1 MASIVLGPLLRHVGR
16 ADATIWVETDAPCE
30 VEVLRQRAR
39 TFHVAGHHYALV
51 VVRGLAAGSHPYE
64 VRLDGERR
72 WPEVGSTFP
81 ASRIRTIGTDDLS
94 LAFGS
99 CRVAAPQEA
108 PFSLPRRAHRQGH
121 GADALA
127 ALAARM
133 ARTSDATW
141 PDALMLLGD
150 QVYADAGSPRTRA
163 FIRARRDT
171 SGPHGDEVRDF
182 EEYTQLYA
190 EAWGDPPI
198 RWLLSTVPSAMIFD
212 DHDVHDDWNTSLAWK
227 REIRTQPWWDDRIAA
242 AFASYWVYQHLGNL
256 SLSELAVDDLYSSVL
271 RAEDAAP
278 ILLAHGLRAD
288 RETTGRWS
296 YRRDLGPARL
306 IVIDSRAGRVLTE
319 DRRDILDDAEWA
331 WIEGEATGDIRHLVL
346 ATSLPY
352 LLPWAIHHLEAWDEA
367 VAGGVWGRLS
377 ARLGERLRQALDLEH
392 WAAFDASFRR
402 LGRLITAVALG
413 ERGAP
418 PASVVILSGDIHS
431 SYLARVIT
439 GEGRP
444 SSPIYQ
450 AVCSP
455 LRNELSPGLAHVHQ
469 VGWSRRAAALA
480 RRLARAAGVRP
491 DLLSWSLE
499 GGPFFHNSVGTLTL
513 SATEAWIRIER
524 AGIDA
529 SDRPILD
536 PVFEA
541 NLAGAPIADRP
552 PR

>member
-16 ADATIWVETDAPCE
+16 DDATIWVETDAPCE
-30 VEVLRQRAR
+30 VHVLSQRAR

-51 VVRGLAAGSHPYE
+51 VIRGLAAGSHPYE

-72 WPEVGSTFP
+72 WPEEGSPFP
-81 ASRIRTIGTDDLS
+81 ASRIRTIGSDVLS

-99 CRVAAPQEA
+99 CRVAAPQEP
-108 PFSLPRRAHRQGH
+108 PFSLPRREHRQGH

-133 ARTSDATW
+133 ARTPDATW

-150 QVYADAGSPRTRA
+150 QVYADAASPRTRT

-182 EEYTQLYA
+182 EEYAQLYA

-212 DHDVHDDWNTSLAWK
+212 DHDVHDDWNTSLAWR
-227 REIRTQPWWDDRIAA
+227 REIHTQPWWDERIAA
-242 AFASYWVYQHLGNL
+242 AFASYWVYQHLGNM
-256 SLSELAVDDLYSSVL
+256 SLSELAGDDLYARVL
-271 RAEDAAP
+271 SAEDAAP

-319 DRRDILDDAEWA
+319 DRREILDDAEWA
-331 WIEGEATGDIRHLVL
+331 WIEGEATGDVRHLVL

-352 LLPWAIHHLEAWDEA
+352 LLPWAIHYLEAWDEA
-367 VAGGVWGRLS
+367 IADGAWGRLA
-377 ARLGERLRQALDLEH
+377 ARLGERIRQALDLEH

-402 LGRLITAVALG
+402 LERLITAVARG
-413 ERGAP
+413 ERGGP
-418 PASVVILSGDIHS
+418 PSSLVILSGDIHS
-431 SYLARVIT
+431 SYLARATIND
-439 GEGRP
+439 GRP
-444 SSPIYQ
+444 ASPIYQ

-455 LRNELSPGLAHVHQ
+455 LRNELPPGLTHVQQ
-469 VGWSRRAAALA
+469 VGWSHRAAALA

-491 DLLSWSLE
+491 YPLSWSLE
-499 GGPFFHNSVGTLTL
+499 GGPFFHNSVATLALSGTQA
-513 SATEAWIRIER
+513 SIRIER
-524 AGIDA
+524 AAIDA
-529 SDRPILD
+529 SDRPSLK
-536 PVFEA
+536 PVFDA
-541 NLAGAPIADRP
+541 DLTGAPAADRP